1 MATWRY
7 IKGSEK
13 DFEGAP
19 EWCTCVVIFEEQKIF
34 VESLQPSIDIS
45 RYQVKGEPD
54 AQTWDVNTIPG
65 GEIIAQRECVT
76 SINDDR
82 LAQDMSL
89 PRERIHKPDANPVD
103 PAIRYIRVD
112 GAMFPDTNGE
122 WVKTDT
128 STYEKIKPLVTDV
141 VNHPKHYTRGGIEC
155 IDAIKAATVGKSG
168 IEAVCVANVVK
179 YLWRYEEKNGVED
192 VKKARWYLE
201 RLIEEM
207 GK

>member
-19 EWCTCVVIFEEQKIF
+19 EWATVTTFVGDSTYFLSEMKIGERGCLKGLEGGVFTIDTLPIHEQ
-34 VESLQPSIDIS
+34 V
-45 RYQVKGEPD
+45 
-54 AQTWDVNTIPG
+54 
-65 GEIIAQRECVT
+65 IAQRERVP
-76 SINDDR
+76 SINDDW
-82 LAQDMSL
+82 LAQDV
-89 PRERIHKPDANPVD
+89 ERFKRKVEEVFKQPDN
-103 PAIRYIRVD
+103 
-112 GAMFPDTNGE
+112 
-122 WVKTDT
+122 
-128 STYEKIKPLVTDV
+128 
-141 VNHPKHYTRGGIEC
+141 VNHPKHYTQGGIEC

-201 RLIEEM
+201 RLISELSE
-207 GK
+207 GESK